1 MEHVLPIGWEKI
13 LSVYIHACAY
23 VCVSL
28 DAYVSETLET
38 FGNFERFQ
46 SQKHSIYGSG
56 SGDGTP
62 NCGRGLRENI
72 DHETGKQR

>member
-1 MEHVLPIGWEKI
+1 MGKKSL
-13 LSVYIHACAY
+13 VYTY
-23 VCVSL
+23 MLVRMCVSL
-28 DAYVSETLET
+28 DAHVSETLET